1 MNRKAIISLIVK
13 YGGLQVAKF
22 LTRYSPRIFMYHG
35 FSDKAKVGYVSIEK
49 FDRQLKILK
58 ENFNILSLIQLTELI
73 NAKHKVP
80 KNTIVITIDDGY
92 KNFYD
97 FAYPLLKKYN
107 IPATFFVTTG
117 FINGDLWLWPDQL
130 KWLLSNR
137 IKSPKK
143 LILLTKKFMFLS
155 DEQANWQ
162 QINDFCLSVDDQ
174 NKLKVIK
181 ELAILLGIELPNT
194 PPEQYA
200 PCSWDELKEM
210 QNNGI
215 EIGGHTVTHPSL
227 GQVTLKQAQYEIEQ
241 SRKCMDRQLGEMGRT
256 FCYPNGQPSD
266 YSSEIKKLVE
276 NAGYK
281 SAVTAFNDVYNL
293 KMPFAWRRFDGGND
307 NLGFL
312 KSLYGIEML
321 GNKINNK
328 QKSDY

>member
-1 MNRKAIISLIVK
+1 VTKQQLIKVATK
-13 YGGLQVAKF
+13 LGGLQFAKF
-22 LTRYSPRIFMYHG
+22 LTRNSPRIFMYHS
-35 FSDKAKVGYVSIEK
+35 FSKFKQPGYVSSDQFEW
-49 FDRQLKILK
+49 QLKRIK
-58 ENFNILSLIQLTELI
+58 NKFNVLSLIQLTELI
-73 NAKHKVP
+73 NAKQKVP

-137 IKSPKK
+137 IKSPKT
-143 LILLTKKFMFLS
+143 LILLTKEFIFLS

-181 ELAILLGIELPNT
+181 ELAILLAVELPNT

-241 SRKCMDRQLGEMGRT
+241 SRQCMDHQLGEMGRT

-312 KSLYGIEML
+312 KSLYGIEIL